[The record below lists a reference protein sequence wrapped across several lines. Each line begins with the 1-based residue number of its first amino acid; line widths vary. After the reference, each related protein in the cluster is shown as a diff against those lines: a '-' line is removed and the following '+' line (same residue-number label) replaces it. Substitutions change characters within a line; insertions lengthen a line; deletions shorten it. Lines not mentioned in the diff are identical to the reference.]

1 MDFVNKILRHFENN
15 GYIYVCVGLFII
27 TITIIC
33 SLLFVGITKLSGGD
47 GQDAEKPQKTDTTYV
62 ILQSEIEEVRMAIYS
77 VSKDS
82 IWVAPT
88 SSKVTIRDNRK

>member
-1 MDFVNKILRHFENN
+1 MDFVNKILRHLENN
-15 GYIYVCVGLFII
+15 GYIYVCVGLFVI

-33 SLLFVGITKLSGGD
+33 SLLFVGITKHSGGD
-47 GQDAEKPQKTDTTYV
+47 KQDAEKSKKTDTTYV
-62 ILQSEIEEVRMAIYS
+62 ILQSEIDEVRVATYS

-88 SSKVTIRDNRK
+88 SNKVIIRDNRK

>member
-1 MDFVNKILRHFENN
+1 MDFVNRILRHFENN
-15 GYIYVCVGLFII
+15 GYIYICVGLFVI

-33 SLLFVGITKLSGGD
+33 SLLFVGITKLSGEE
-47 GQDAEKPQKTDTTYV
+47 QDAEKSNKVDTTYV
-62 ILQSEIEEVRMAIYS
+62 ILQSEIDEVRVATYS